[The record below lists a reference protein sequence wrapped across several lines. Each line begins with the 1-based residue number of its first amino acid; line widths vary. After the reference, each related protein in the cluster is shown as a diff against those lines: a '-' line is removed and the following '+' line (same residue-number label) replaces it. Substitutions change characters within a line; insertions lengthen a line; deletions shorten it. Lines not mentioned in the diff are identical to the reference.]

1 MNSPITVSLT
11 VILIAMVLVKL
22 LVIMAKPQ
30 AWLQLARSIYRHQ
43 VRVRYGALTL
53 AALVL
58 WLLLL
63 SGLDIVQIMAV
74 SLFVSLLLMVGFAP
88 FAPHLLDW
96 AEGRDFRQLLRQQAL
111 YTAVWLALL
120 AWAGITLF
128 RANG

>member
-1 MNSPITVSLT
+1 MNSPITITLT
-11 VILIAMVLVKL
+11 VILIL
-22 LVIMAKPQ
+22 LVIVKLAVILTKPQ
-30 AWLQLARSIYRHQ
+30 AWLQLTRDIYRHPD
-43 VRVRYGALTL
+43 RARYGALAL
-53 AALVL
+53 AAVVL

-88 FAPHLLDW
+88 YAPRLLNW
-96 AEGRDFRQLLRQQAL
+96 AESQDFRQILRQQAL

-120 AWAGITLF
+120 AWATISLF